1 MQKRISDE
9 RGYMTIEGMGWLPLS
24 DVKIGSKL
32 LNLKELI
39 YLDVVYEND
48 NYILS
53 NDKFHLRVEE
63 PSLKA
68 AMEEINNEIEV
79 LWEDYAEAS
88 LEELSQDAL
97 DLRKEL
103 ISAFRGKPANAHA

>member
-1 MQKRISDE
+1 
-9 RGYMTIEGMGWLPLS
+9 MTIEGVIWLPLS
-24 DVKIGSKL
+24 DMKIGSKL
-32 LNLKELI
+32 LNLKEPI
-39 YLDVVYEND
+39 YLDLVYEND

-53 NDKFHLRVEE
+53 NDKFHLRAEE

-68 AMEEINNEIEV
+68 AMEEINCEIEV
-79 LWEDYAEAS
+79 MWEDYAEAS

-103 ISAFRGKPANAHA
+103 ILAFGGNL